1 MTGER
6 RVHRAG
12 PIVLAALAPLSLLAV
27 DPGGWYPFGPVKW
40 LVVSV
45 VGFGGAA
52 LILARRPVAVP
63 RRLVLALTLLV
74 AWLTV
79 AAVVGLDPLYAWTGT
94 PERHFGVVTW
104 VLCAVLLVAGCSLG
118 PGEVDE
124 PRGHPLP
131 WGLALAGLGIGGA
144 ATAEA
149 IGWEPQVFDVGGRL
163 TGTLGSAAYLGAAS
177 ALLLPICVGIAADD
191 LAGRR
196 LRLIAAAALVPLGV
210 ACLGSGARAAWIGL
224 AVSGAVL
231 AWLRRASLHAHSRA
245 VGLAAAVGVVAFVT
259 LLVFTPVGARLGSI
273 TDADAPGGRGRLDE
287 WRVATRVVA
296 DHLVTGVGPEGY
308 RVAFAEGV
316 DARYER
322 AHGRDPHPDRAHAG
336 PLDVALAGGLPALA
350 AWLAVVLLV
359 GRAVLCVLRSRR
371 GWVVGV
377 AAGLVAHT
385 AGQLLLFPIVELE
398 PLVWLLAGV
407 VVSAGAGW
415 HQSTELRPRLIPAI
429 VGAVAVVA
437 LVAGATEVVADR
449 RAGVAADALARGDY
463 AAAAEAA
470 SRAVDLRPDIVRL
483 HVLAAR
489 TAVADDQGTLAGIRE
504 LAAAFDVSPGDP
516 IVLRERLRLL
526 VARAAATLV
535 PAHLTAAQDELGRL
549 LAADPNNAAYW
560 QQAEVL
566 AEQAGDDEAA
576 ADAHRRWTALTP
588 PERRLP

>member
-1 MTGER
+1 MTGKR
-6 RVHRAG
+6 RVNRAG

-27 DPGGWYPFGPVKW
+27 DPAGWYPFGPVKW
-40 LVVSV
+40 LVVSL

-52 LILARRPVAVP
+52 LLLAQRPFSVP

-74 AWLTV
+74 GWLTL

-94 PERHFGVVTW
+94 PERHFGIVTW

-118 PGEVDE
+118 SGDVDE
-124 PRGHPLP
+124 PRGRPLP
-131 WGLALAGLGIGGA
+131 WGLALAGLGVGGA
-144 ATAEA
+144 AMAEA
-149 IGWEPQVFDVGGRL
+149 VGWEPQVFDVGRRL

-177 ALLLPICVGIAADD
+177 ALLLPICVGIAADE
-191 LAGRR
+191 LASRR
-196 LRLIAAAALVPLGV
+196 LRLIAAATLAPLGI
-210 ACLGSGARAAWIGL
+210 ACVGSGARAAWVGL

-231 AWLRRASLHAHSRA
+231 VWLRRSSLHAHRRAAGLVAA
-245 VGLAAAVGVVAFVT
+245 VGLVALVGMVA
-259 LLVFTPVGARLGSI
+259 LTPMGARLGSI

-359 GRAVLCVLRSRR
+359 GRAVIAVLRAGR

-377 AAGLVAHT
+377 AAGLVAHM

-398 PLVWLLAGV
+398 PMVWLLAGV
-407 VVSAGAGW
+407 VVSVSQGW
-415 HQSTELRPRLIPAI
+415 HQSIELRPRLIPAV
-429 VGAVAVVA
+429 VGAAAMVA
-437 LVAGATEVVADR
+437 LVLGVTEVVADR
-449 RAGVAADALARGDY
+449 RAGEAADALARGDHS
-463 AAAAEAA
+463 AAADAA
-470 SRAVDLRPDIVRL
+470 GRAVDLRPDTVRL

-504 LAAAFDVSPGDP
+504 LDAALDVSPGDP

-535 PAHLTAAQDELGRL
+535 PAHLTAAQDELDRL
-549 LAADPNNAAYW
+549 LAADPSNAAYW
-560 QQAEVL
+560 QQAEAL
-566 AEQAGDDEAA
+566 AELAGDDEAA
-576 ADAHRRWTALTP
+576 ADAHRRWKALTP
-588 PERRLP
+588 AERMLP